1 MTDLEHSPTEEKF
14 AETGV
19 KPDFAQYVQQ
29 QLGEIKQDVISRLSQ
44 ISTHFPLSNE
54 DVLYI
59 KDTLKTEFANVLE
72 EVTQTSKEI
81 KQDLTEISLK
91 HKEHLSETLKRSK
104 DQAFEAFS
112 KINLS
117 QIKENKSETAE

>member
-14 AETGV
+14 AEASV

-29 QLGEIKQDVISRLSQ
+29 QLGGIKQDVMLRFNQ

-54 DVLYI
+54 DIVYI
-59 KDTLKTEFANVLE
+59 KDTLKTELSHILE

-104 DQAFEAFS
+104 DQAFEVFS

-117 QIKENKSETAE
+117 QVKENKTDTVE